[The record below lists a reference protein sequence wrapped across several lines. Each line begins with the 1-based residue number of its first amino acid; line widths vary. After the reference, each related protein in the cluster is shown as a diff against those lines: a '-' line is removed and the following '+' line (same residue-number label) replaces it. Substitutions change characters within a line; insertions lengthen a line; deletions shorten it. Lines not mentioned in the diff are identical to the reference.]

1 MANCCDCTARIEYN
15 TSGTQRD
22 FTFPFEYY
30 EQSEIYVSLY
40 NTDQQEWQATTAWS
54 LINPTTVRMNQAV
67 TGRLVIF
74 RCTDIDQA
82 RATFVPGTP
91 IKAQGLND
99 NYDQLRNAI
108 EEVKCCTDTNANRL
122 DYGSELW
129 LNRIDA
135 DTTDPKTGIPGDL
148 VKSNSRLTLDDDHV
162 ASTKWIDNR
171 YWDQCDET
179 CYSYD
184 NWFDELDDV
193 HVPTTQAVEQRLAD
207 LQALEG
213 VQKVTGIMQ
222 RNKQWD
228 DTVTTDSYVATTD
241 AIVERLDNYLADA
254 NTKYPSSYWL
264 QPGKI
269 WIKSD
274 TAELFY
280 RRAEGTQWI
289 QLDTK
294 GDKGDPGQDST
305 VPGPQG
311 PKGDTPVFSV
321 GSTITGDPGTD
332 ADVVQSGTTLNPVL
346 TFTIPRGEK
355 GEKGED
361 GDGAGEILTF
371 LEPLVKSGTTV
382 SLNLLSLPNT
392 P

>member
-1 MANCCDCTARIEYN
+1 MALCTECDARIEYKGN
-15 TSGTQRD
+15 RSQTD
-22 FTFPFEYY
+22 FTFPFEYDNT
-30 EQSEIYVSLY
+30 SEIYVSIWDEEQLTY
-40 NTDQQEWQATTAWS
+40 VSSTDWS
-54 LINPTTVRMNQAV
+54 LVNPTTIRLAQA
-67 TGRLVIF
+67 TSSDLVIY
-74 RCTDIDQA
+74 RCTDLDQA
-82 RATFVPGTP
+82 RAVFHPGHS
-91 IKAQGLND
+91 IKAGDLND
-99 NYDQLRNAI
+99 NWKQLANAI
-108 EEVKCCTDTNANRL
+108 EESKCAVGAVEGQIEEGWE
-122 DYGSELW
+122 YW

-135 DTTDPKTGIPGDL
+135 DDTYKGVPGDL
-148 VKSNSRLTLDDDHV
+148 VKSNSRLTIDDDHV
-162 ASTKWIDNR
+162 ATTKWIDNR
-171 YWDQCDET
+171 YWDCCEETTYSTDRWADEM
-179 CYSYD
+179 
-184 NWFDELDDV
+184 DDV
-193 HVPTTQAVEQRLAD
+193 HIPTTLAVEQRLAD

-213 VQKVTGIMQ
+213 VQKVTGVMQ

-228 DTVTTDSYVATTD
+228 DTVTNDAHVATTD
-241 AIVERLDNYLADA
+241 AIVERLDNYLADS

-305 VPGPQG
+305 VPGPGG
-311 PKGDTPVFSV
+311 PPGATPVFSV
-321 GSTITGDPGTD
+321 GNTITGDPGTD

-371 LEPLVKSGTTV
+371 LEPLIKDGTTV
-382 SLNLLSLPNT
+382 SLNLISLPNT